1 MTDVLRF
8 AADLR
13 DAAAEVG
20 LRPRLLAEQPEEW
33 RLGLVTVV
41 VDRQRGTAQV
51 RYARTP
57 VGRARCEA
65 AQVIAACRR
74 AVERLGKESLAP
86 DRFAALLAAGYAA
99 LAGQRGAPVPL
110 LSLWPEVGRAAGRKA
125 YPRAQFAWDIARLRR
140 EQGLVL
146 PEGRISVDVATG
158 TPGRALWI
166 EDEAGTGQYYRTLR
180 LVAP

>member
-1 MTDVLRF
+1 MLRF

-20 LRPRLLAEQPEEW
+20 LKPRLLAEEPEEW

-41 VDRQRGTAQV
+41 VDRRRGTAQV
-51 RYARTP
+51 RYARMP
-57 VGRARCEA
+57 VGRTRCEA
-65 AQVIAACRR
+65 PAVIAACRK
-74 AVERLGKESLAP
+74 AVERLRKESIAP
-86 DRFAALLAAGYAA
+86 DRFAAALSVGYAA
-99 LAGQRGAPVPL
+99 LTRQRGAPVPL
-110 LSLWPEVGRAAGRKA
+110 LSLWPEVGRAAGRRRYA
-125 YPRAQFAWDIARLRR
+125 RAQFVWDIARLRR

-166 EDEAGTGQYYRTLR
+166 EDEAGTGQYYRSLR